1 MLPGERSG
9 RKKKNPER
17 ESSLEATIPFCEV
30 SHTSFPLSLSFL
42 NSQPSLSFLHISSFH
57 RIQPSRLSVA
67 MTGRRGEKT
76 QQIPYEI
83 SGGIIAFAERAMWR
97 LGDESLTNK
106 EK

>member
-1 MLPGERSG
+1 
-9 RKKKNPER
+9 
-17 ESSLEATIPFCEV
+17 
-30 SHTSFPLSLSFL
+30 
-42 NSQPSLSFLHISSFH
+42 
-57 RIQPSRLSVA
+57 

-97 LGDESLTNK
+97 LGDESLKNK